1 MRTGAP
7 ASRAAARGRREF
19 LPEYAHE
26 GGRPRAVDDRVS
38 GEFWRGKRVLITGH
52 TGFKGGWLAL
62 WLSSLGAKVSGYALA
77 PETQP
82 SLFEI
87 ARLGSAGIDHRLG
100 DIRDLAALQAA
111 VKESRPEVLFHLAA
125 QSLVRRSYLEPI
137 ETYATNV
144 LGTAHVLEAV
154 RREPSAQVVVI
165 ATSDKCYENRERDDG
180 YVETEPMGGRDPYS
194 SSKGCAEL
202 VTAAYRASYFD
213 PLRHAEHGV
222 AVATVRAGNVIG
234 GGDWSTDRLIPDVFR
249 AAVAK
254 SPVRIRS
261 PASVRPW
268 QHVLEP
274 LGGYLLLAE
283 RLWSEGAR
291 YSQAW
296 NFGPADRD
304 ARPVAE
310 LMDRLVGLWGD
321 GLRWETDAGSHPH
334 EAAQLRLNS
343 AKARKQLGWR
353 PRLDLDQ
360 ALGWTV
366 DWYKASLR
374 GEDMRALTAGQI
386 AKYAQGA
393 KE

>member
-1 MRTGAP
+1 
-7 ASRAAARGRREF
+7 
-19 LPEYAHE
+19 
-26 GGRPRAVDDRVS
+26 
-38 GEFWRGKRVLITGH
+38 
-52 TGFKGGWLAL
+52 
-62 WLSSLGAKVSGYALA
+62 
-77 PETQP
+77 
-82 SLFEI
+82 
-87 ARLGSAGIDHRLG
+87 
-100 DIRDLAALQAA
+100 
-111 VKESRPEVLFHLAA
+111 
-125 QSLVRRSYLEPI
+125 
-137 ETYATNV
+137 
-144 LGTAHVLEAV
+144 
-154 RREPSAQVVVI
+154 VVVI
-165 ATSDKCYENRERDDG
+165 ATSDKCYENRERADG
-180 YVETEPMGGRDPYS
+180 YSESEPMGGRDPYS

-213 PLRHAEHGV
+213 PSRHAEHGV

-283 RLWSEGAR
+283 RLWSDGAR
-291 YSQAW
+291 FSQAW

-321 GLRWETDAGSHPH
+321 GLHWQTDAGSHPH
-334 EAAQLRLNS
+334 EATQLRLNS

-353 PRLDLDQ
+353 PRLELDQ
-360 ALGWTV
+360 ALAWTV

-386 AKYAQGA
+386 ARYTQGERA
-393 KE
+393 